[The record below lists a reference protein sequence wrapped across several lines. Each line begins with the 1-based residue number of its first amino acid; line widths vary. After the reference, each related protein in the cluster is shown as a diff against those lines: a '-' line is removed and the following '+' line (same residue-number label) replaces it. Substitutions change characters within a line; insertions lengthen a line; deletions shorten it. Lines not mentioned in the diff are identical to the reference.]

1 MTLPA
6 RGDRFLMISVGSI
19 EIMSLI
25 CKHRS
30 SAKAQ
35 LEGKSFGRASCIKQ
49 KRKKSRFWIF
59 IFRDLMIKDW
69 MSSQGA
75 KRTQG
80 KASIGL
86 MLTKVNAT
94 GDALLD

>member
-1 MTLPA
+1 
-6 RGDRFLMISVGSI
+6 
-19 EIMSLI
+19 
-25 CKHRS
+25 
-30 SAKAQ
+30 
-35 LEGKSFGRASCIKQ
+35 
-49 KRKKSRFWIF
+49 
-59 IFRDLMIKDW
+59 MIKDW

-94 GDALLD
+94 GEALLD